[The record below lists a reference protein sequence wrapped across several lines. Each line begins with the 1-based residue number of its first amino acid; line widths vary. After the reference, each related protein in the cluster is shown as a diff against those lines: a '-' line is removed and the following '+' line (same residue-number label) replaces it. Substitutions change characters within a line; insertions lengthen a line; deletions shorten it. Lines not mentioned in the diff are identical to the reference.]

1 MKISTRRGFTLIELL
16 VVIAIIGVLVGLLLP
31 AVQQAREAARRSSC
45 GNKIKQQGL
54 AIHNYADKHAK
65 RGDNFLPSAFGKN
78 STGNQVAS
86 TVNPITQNATSTA
99 GAATSF
105 SWVVKILPYSEEN
118 NLYNAIGGDGN
129 YVVPTGTNATVE
141 IDWAICPSYVG
152 TTAGKIVYNAG
163 VGSNTTN
170 GDALITAKTLND
182 DGGMGLFADKGFASY
197 RDGTTNTIMLV
208 ESNFDA
214 DYWNAG
220 TTISTYGNVTTPANG
235 EVIPQD
241 KSANSNNKAQTSLSG
256 PHAGGVS
263 GVGYADGS
271 SAFMSHTVSKATLGA
286 LSTCNYGDTIGDDR

>member
-1 MKISTRRGFTLIELL
+1 MKISSRRGFTLIELL

-78 STGNQVAS
+78 STGAQVAS
-86 TVNPITQNATSTA
+86 SVNPITQNATSAA

-118 NLYNAIGGDGN
+118 NLYNAINGDGN

-152 TTAGKIVYNAG
+152 TTAGKTVYNAG
-163 VGSNTTN
+163 VGTNTTN
-170 GDALITAKTLND
+170 GDALITTKTLSDN
-182 DGGMGLFADKGFASY
+182 GGMGLFDDKGFASY
-197 RDGTTNTIMLV
+197 RDGTSNTIMLV

-220 TTISTYGNVTTPANG
+220 TTISTYGNTATPANG
-235 EVIPQD
+235 EVIPQT
-241 KSANSNNKAQTSLSG
+241 KSDSSNNKAQTSLSG
-256 PHAGGVS
+256 PHSGGVS
-263 GVGYADGS
+263 GIGYADGS
-271 SAFMSHTVSKATLGA
+271 SAFVSHSMSKPTLTA
-286 LSTCNYGDTIGDDR
+286 LSTANGSDTIGDDR